1 MFKDHNAAQAAIN
14 AYNSKKE
21 VNGKV
26 LFVSKHISKAENNA
40 GSSNATPINQVMQEQ
55 FKSNIC
61 VRYIPKQ
68 VTEKEFEEKMSKVGK
83 IMSFKMKDHEIV
95 VGGVSEVAYKIGYVF
110 YEDVKQAQKCIQ
122 TYDQSNSFGFGH
134 KPLRVD
140 FWQSQNNLKSENDEK
155 NINQVKK
162 IIHYIQ

>member
-26 LFVSKHISKAENNA
+26 LFVSKHISKAENSA
-40 GSSNATPINQVMQEQ
+40 GSSTVTPINQVMQEQ

-61 VRYIPKQ
+61 VRYIPKW
-68 VTEKEFEEKMSKVGK
+68 VTDKEFEDKMSTVGT
-83 IMSFKMKDHEIV
+83 IRSFKLKNHEITV
-95 VGGVSEVAYKIGYVF
+95 AGVTEVAYKIGYVF

-122 TYDQSNSFGFGH
+122 TFDQSNTFGYGC

-162 IIHYIQ
+162 IIHFIQ